1 MKKAV
6 KVLIVLILVSV
17 VFSAPVLATTQPEET
32 PESEDYKKRHEE
44 RGERG
49 VPPATPVPTPSAVP
63 GSAIGY
69 NGERRGYTGCCLFA
83 TVAHGTPTAEK
94 IDVLRDFR
102 DIVLNQNPVGEL
114 LVSAYYD
121 VSPPL
126 AEFIA
131 EHSNLRT
138 IARVG
143 IVEPMIRA
151 LELSEGIWNA
161 T

>member
-1 MKKAV
+1 MNKAV

-17 VFSAPVLATTQPEET
+17 VFSAPVFATTQQEET

-49 VPPATPVPTPSAVP
+49 VPPATPVPPPATPVP
-63 GSAIGY
+63 TGYAIGY
-69 NGERRGYTGCCLFA
+69 EHGDSGWCLLA
-83 TVAHGTPTAEK
+83 TVAHGTTTAEE

-102 DIVLNQNPVGEL
+102 DTVLNQNPVGEL

-151 LELSEGIWNA
+151 LELSDGIWNA
-161 T
+161 S